1 VSLYIS
7 SVCLNNAGLPTSK
20 PRDSALVDPV
30 FFANPFGANL
40 FGLFYYRQ
48 RLFFAKAAWFARNR
62 P

>member
-1 VSLYIS
+1 LHLKRSFD
-7 SVCLNNAGLPTSK
+7 NAGLPTSK